1 MNSFPAGWVDG
12 AGDPVTDTSPGAED
26 PTGGAVRSSFRV
38 ALSVAVLGFD
48 DTETMRA
55 QMNTADLDLLH
66 CRLGTVCAIAA
77 SEFGGKLVNHPEGEK
92 VLVFGVPRPH
102 ELDAERAVLA
112 VQKILRNF
120 EWYGSKY
127 PAPLRCGLAS
137 GEGFLRLDPGPNTS
151 PCDVSGP
158 AYEEALG
165 LLRQAPGNVLLVSPD
180 AQALFRNNFDAR
192 KVSLGGGGDIAFEI
206 SPAVAPATRFD
217 AGEEENRLGAFR
229 GRTEEMAALEAA
241 WDEVLTG
248 VSRSVLI
255 RGEPGIG
262 KSRLLHAF
270 LQKAG
275 AGHPLVFSFAG
286 SVHHKRTPYFP
297 VARGVLAFLGL
308 KGLQS
313 PTLLD
318 MVVRNLLAD
327 LDLETPH
334 DTANLKAVLKAGS
347 LDALP
352 PQAEC
357 AADNPAETLLSC
369 FRALSRIHPVILVFE
384 DAHWMDNSTLHLAK
398 ALCDDPGDRF
408 GHCPILT
415 LISSRPGQVATSL
428 TASATLICRLR
439 QLSPDQ
445 TRALAADLR
454 PSGLSDDNFEQIV
467 RRSDGV
473 PLYLEEL
480 MNVAA
485 ELGDDI
491 FDKALDTLIPASLRE
506 TLAARLSHLGD
517 KGEVLMIAAV
527 LGKIFDVRLLADVA
541 GLSEDKLYQLL
552 AAFQK
557 ADLVY
562 RLGSNRDGQFEF
574 KHSLVQDIAYQS
586 LAPAARSR
594 YHRRIAEALIE
605 RQADHP
611 AVAAE
616 VVARHFEYGGNIAK
630 ALDYLELAGME
641 AVQIAAH
648 KEAGRYLNKALDL
661 AAHISSREERDRAV
675 NRFLLLLGPQLIT
688 NHGFASAEVR
698 EVYTRARS
706 LTSTAT
712 GSPEVLRMLWGV
724 WGAHIVKADIA
735 FARELAQEFLSFARV
750 RGDALEL
757 AAGHYMAGVGAF
769 YVGDLAAAERSLL
782 SAVKSAME
790 ADFDEMIT
798 KYSLDLGI
806 LALSYLCW
814 CYALAHRRDKLAQT
828 SLDLETA
835 ALLSDHAFC
844 QAFSYCFL
852 ATTYNFLGNGSEAER
867 HAVAAAKLSRKQ
879 GFAQQLAQ
887 ADINLGRAQVIAG
900 DPSGLDLMEHG
911 LAAYLATGAVLA
923 RPYAEAWIADAL
935 LRQDQPNAALSRLLE
950 VRRFTV
956 KSGERYYDAEL
967 LRLSALATGAARPG
981 ALRQVRTLL
990 DKAASH
996 ARRTGIDL
1004 HLNNALIQF
1013 QGLPA
1018 L

>member
-12 AGDPVTDTSPGAED
+12 AGDLETDTSPGTED
-26 PTGGAVRSSFRV
+26 PADGTARTLFHA

-48 DTETMRA
+48 ETEAMRS
-55 QMNTADLDLLH
+55 QMKADDLDLLLS
-66 CRLGTVCAIAA
+66 RLGTICAVAA

-92 VLVFGVPRPH
+92 VLVFGTPRPD

-120 EWYGSKY
+120 EWNGSKH

-137 GEGFLRLDPGPNTS
+137 GDGFLRLDPGPNTS
-151 PCDVSGP
+151 PCEVSGTV
-158 AYEEALG
+158 YEEAAR
-165 LLRQAPGNVLLVSPD
+165 LLRHAPGNVILVAPG
-180 AQALFRNNFDAR
+180 AQALFRSNFNAR
-192 KVSLGGGGDIAFEI
+192 KVSLGTATDIAYEI

-217 AGEEENRLGAFR
+217 AGEEETRLASFM
-229 GRTEEMAALEAA
+229 GRTEEMAALEAT

-270 LQKAG
+270 LQNAG
-275 AGHPLVFSFAG
+275 TGHPLVFSFAG

-297 VARGVLAFLGL
+297 VARGLLAFLGL
-308 KGLQS
+308 KGFQS

-318 MVVRNLLAD
+318 MVIRNLLAD
-327 LDLETPH
+327 LDLDTPR

-352 PQAEC
+352 PQPEH
-357 AADNPAETLLSC
+357 AADNPAETLLAC
-369 FRALSRIHPVILVFE
+369 FRALSRVHPVILVFE
-384 DAHWMDNSTLHLAK
+384 DAHWMDNSTLDLART
-398 ALCDDPGDRF
+398 LCDGPGDR
-408 GHCPILT
+408 PILT
-415 LISSRPGQVATSL
+415 LVSSRPGQVATGL

-439 QLSPDQ
+439 QLSRDE
-445 TRALAADLR
+445 TRALAASLR
-454 PSGLSDDNFEQIV
+454 PDGLPDAHFEQIV
-467 RRSDGV
+467 RRSDGI
-473 PLYLEEL
+473 PLFLEEL

-485 ELGDDI
+485 ERGDAI
-491 FDKALDTLIPASLRE
+491 FDTALDTLIPASLRE
-506 TLAARLSHLGD
+506 TLAARLSHLGE

-527 LGKIFDVRLLADVA
+527 IGKAFDVRLLAEVA
-541 GLSEDKLYQLL
+541 RLSENRLCEHL
-552 AAFQK
+552 ATFQK
-557 ADLVY
+557 SDLVY
-562 RLGSNRDGQFEF
+562 RLGANVDGLFEF
-574 KHSLVQDIAYQS
+574 KHSLVQDLAYQS
-586 LAPAARSR
+586 LAPAARSH
-594 YHRRIAEALIE
+594 YHRKVADALTRKQATFPEA
-605 RQADHP
+605 
-611 AVAAE
+611 AAE
-616 VVARHFEYGGNIAK
+616 VVARHFERGGNIAR
-630 ALDYLELAGME
+630 ALDYLELAGIE

-648 KEAGRYLNKALDL
+648 KEAGRYFNKALDL
-661 AAHISSREERDRAV
+661 AADISSREERDRAV

-706 LTSTAT
+706 LTSTDS

-735 FARELAQEFLSFARV
+735 FARELAQEFLSFALV

-769 YVGDLAAAERSLL
+769 YVGDLAAAERMLL

-814 CYALAHRRDKLAQT
+814 CHALAHRQDKLAQT

-852 ATTYNFLGNGSEAER
+852 ATTQNFLGNGAEAER
-867 HAVAAAKLSRKQ
+867 HALAAANLSRKH

-887 ADINLGRAQVIAG
+887 ADINLGRAQVMAG
-900 DPSGLDLMEHG
+900 NPSGLDLMEHG

-923 RPYAEAWIADAL
+923 RPYAEAWIAEAL
-935 LRQDQPNAALSRLLE
+935 LGQDRPDAAISRLVD

-967 LRLSALATGAARPG
+967 LRLSAVAIAAARPG

-990 DKAASH
+990 DKSASH

-1004 HLNNALIQF
+1004 HLSNALLHF

-1018 L
+1018 V

>member
-1 MNSFPAGWVDG
+1 MNSFPAVWADG
-12 AGDPVTDTSPGAED
+12 AGEPETDTSPGAED
-26 PTGGAVRSSFRV
+26 PTDGAARTSFRS
-38 ALSVAVLGFD
+38 ALSVAVFGFD
-48 DTETMRA
+48 DTEAMRT
-55 QMNTADLDLLH
+55 QMKTADLDLLH
-66 CRLGTVCAIAA
+66 SRLGTVCAVAA
-77 SEFGGKLVNHPEGEK
+77 SEFGGKLVNHPGGEK

-112 VQKILRNF
+112 VQEILRNF
-120 EWYGSKY
+120 EWTRSQY

-151 PCDVSGP
+151 PSRVSGP
-158 AYEEALG
+158 VYEEALG
-165 LLRQAPGNVLLVSPD
+165 LLRHAPGNVLLVSAN

-206 SPAVAPATRFD
+206 SPAVTPATRFD
-217 AGEEENRLGAFR
+217 AGEEDNRLGAFR
-229 GRTEEMAALEAA
+229 GRTEEMAALEAT
-241 WDEVLTG
+241 WDDVLTG

-297 VARGVLAFLGL
+297 VARGLLAFLGL
-308 KGLQS
+308 KGFQS

-327 LDLETPH
+327 LDLETPR

-369 FRALSRIHPVILVFE
+369 FRALSQIHPVILVFE

-398 ALCDDPGDRF
+398 TLCDDPGHR
-408 GHCPILT
+408 PILT
-415 LISSRPGQVATSL
+415 LTSSRPGQVATSL

-439 QLSPDQ
+439 QLNRDQ

-454 PSGLSDDNFEQIV
+454 PAGLSDDHFEQIV
-467 RRSDGV
+467 RRSDGI

-480 MNVAA
+480 MNAAA
-485 ELGDDI
+485 ERGDAL

-527 LGKIFDVRLLADVA
+527 LGKTFDIRLLADVA
-541 GLSEDKLYQLL
+541 GLPRDKLDEHL
-552 AAFQK
+552 AAFRK

-562 RLGSNRDGQFEF
+562 RIGSDTDGRFEF
-574 KHSLVQDIAYQS
+574 KHSLVQDLAYQS
-586 LAPAARSR
+586 LAPSERSNVHLR
-594 YHRRIAEALIE
+594 VAEALTE
-605 RQADHP
+605 RPAGYP

-616 VVARHFEYGGNIAK
+616 VIARHFERGGNIPR
-630 ALDYLELAGME
+630 ALEYLELAGME

-648 KEAGRYLNKALDL
+648 KEAGRYFNKALDL
-661 AAHISSREERDRAV
+661 AADITSREERDLAV

-688 NHGFASAEVR
+688 NHGFASEEVR

-706 LTSTAT
+706 LTSTDS

-735 FARELAQEFLSFARV
+735 FARDLADEFLSFARA

-769 YVGDLAAAERSLL
+769 YVGDLATAERSLL

-852 ATTYNFLGNGSEAER
+852 ATTHNFLGNGAEAER

-900 DPSGLDLMEHG
+900 DPSGLGLMEHG

-923 RPYAEAWIADAL
+923 RPYAEAWIAEAL
-935 LRQDQPNAALSRLLE
+935 LSQDQPNAALSRLLE

-981 ALRQVRTLL
+981 AMRQVRTLL

-1004 HLNNALIQF
+1004 HLSNALIHF